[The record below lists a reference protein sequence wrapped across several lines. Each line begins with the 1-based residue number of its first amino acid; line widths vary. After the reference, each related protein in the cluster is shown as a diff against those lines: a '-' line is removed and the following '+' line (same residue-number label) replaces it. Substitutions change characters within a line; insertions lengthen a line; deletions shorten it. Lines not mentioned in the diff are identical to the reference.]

1 MKEGEGLLELAGVK
15 GGEEMLVRREVKG
28 CRREGRRRV
37 AGAKEGEGSLEL
49 GEGEGSN
56 LRR

>member
-1 MKEGEGLLELAGVK
+1 MLELAGVK

-37 AGAKEGEGSLEL
+37 VGAKEGEGSLEL

-56 LRR
+56 LKR